1 MDFSW
6 LGGIFQAAVNLLKP
20 LTQISHWKIWAAIW
34 DMIQRFRNWYKWY
47 QQNVQKQIQAARA
60 RFNKVYDQFVLPILK
75 IVDLIRRIT
84 GAVGIVN
91 SRLAAK
97 LNAMFLRVE
106 SYLLKPLN
114 DVNAKLNQMARIFD
128 GFLTPLGYL
137 DRATLLNS
145 LWRDIGQLKQLLVN
159 PLGTTQPQLPIPPA
173 APASAGVSLVQQT
186 IDGQQTPIADS
197 VNASVLK
204 IRTNLGV

>member
-114 DVNAKLNQMARIFD
+114 DVNAKLTQLGNIFT

-137 DRATLLNS
+137 DRATLINS
-145 LWRDIGQLKQLLVN
+145 LWQNIDDLHKLFYAVGADPN
-159 PLGTTQPQLPIPPA
+159 AGTPTP
-173 APASAGVSLVQQT
+173 AGVPVATMIATAST
-186 IDGQQTPIADS
+186 DESGQQTPITDA
-197 VNASVLK
+197 VQTAITNARSY
-204 IRTNLGV
+204 IGV